1 MAKILLTAAMRRS
14 NRLERSK
21 CQGGRLVLKGGGQ
34 SRVTIVDIARA
45 AGVSKSTVSLV
56 LQGSPLVKPDK
67 HDKVREAIQ
76 RLGYVYHRGAA
87 NLRRSVSDVVGL
99 VINDLTNPFFAEMT
113 VGLEAALQTAGLIP
127 FLANT
132 GESPTRQALVMRAMR
147 EHGAVGYVLCPA
159 IGTNADDLAE
169 VRAWG
174 LPVTTVMRRLLADW
188 LSSVTPDNVGGA
200 RRATEHLLWLGHRRI
215 AFVGGRVGMVV
226 HEERRAGWETA
237 LRQAGLPLDPA
248 LAVES
253 TPNRDGGA
261 VALQRVMSLADPP
274 TAALC
279 FNDVVAIG
287 VIYALN
293 GCGLAAGRDFAVVG
307 FDDIADARLIHP
319 PLTTVAVESRR
330 LGEHAATIL
339 LEQLAGTAAGPQHIT
354 GDARLIVRASCGAAG
369 APQPKAA

>member
-1 MAKILLTAAMRRS
+1 MAVEGS
-14 NRLERSK
+14 
-21 CQGGRLVLKGGGQ
+21 QG
-34 SRVTIVDIARA
+34 RVTIVDIARA

-67 HDKVREAIQ
+67 REKVQDAIR
-76 RLGYVYHRGAA
+76 RLGYIYHRGAA

-132 GESPTRQALVMRAMR
+132 GESPARQALVMRTMR

-159 IGTNADDLAE
+159 IGTDAADLAE
-169 VRAWG
+169 VRGWG
-174 LPVTTVMRRLLADW
+174 LPVTTVMRRLPGDW

-200 RRATEHLLWLGHRRI
+200 RRATEHLLRLGHRRI
-215 AFVGGRVGMVV
+215 AFLGGRSGMVV
-226 HEERRAGWETA
+226 HEERRAGWEKA
-237 LRQAGLPLDPA
+237 LRHAGLPADPS
-248 LAVES
+248 LVVES
-253 TPNRDGGA
+253 TPNRAGGA
-261 VALQRVMSLADPP
+261 LALQRVLSVAEPP

-287 VIYALN
+287 VIYALD
-293 GCGLAAGRDFAVVG
+293 GRGLAAGRDFAVVG

-319 PLTTVAVESRR
+319 PLTTVAVESQR
-330 LGEHAATIL
+330 LGEHAAAIL

-369 APQPKAA
+369 VASTESRVT

>member
-1 MAKILLTAAMRRS
+1 MATV
-14 NRLERSK
+14 
-21 CQGGRLVLKGGGQ
+21 GTPG
-34 SRVTIVDIARA
+34 RVTIVDLARA

-56 LQGSPLVKPDK
+56 LQASPLVKPDK
-67 HDKVREAIQ
+67 RRKVQEAIE

-87 NLRRSVSDVVGL
+87 NLRRSTSDVVGL

-147 EHGAVGYVLCPA
+147 EHGAVGYVVCPA
-159 IGTNADDLAE
+159 IGTDPADLDE

-174 LPVTTVMRRLLADW
+174 LPVTTVMRRLPGNW

-200 RRATEHLLWLGHRRI
+200 RRATEHLLRLGHRRI
-215 AFVGGRVGMVV
+215 AFLGGRAGMVV
-226 HEERRAGWETA
+226 QEERRAGWETA
-237 LRQAGLPLDPA
+237 LRQAGLPIDPA

-253 TPNRDGGA
+253 TPNRAGGGL
-261 VALQRVMSLADPP
+261 ALQRVLSLPEPP

-287 VIYALN
+287 VIYALD
-293 GCGLAAGRDFAVVG
+293 GRGLTAGRDFAVVG

-319 PLTTVAVESRR
+319 PLTTVAVESHR
-330 LGEHAATIL
+330 LGEHAAAIL
-339 LEQLAGTAAGPQHIT
+339 LEQLAGTAAGPQHVT
-354 GDARLIVRASCGAAG
+354 GDARLIVRSSCGPAG
-369 APQPKAA
+369 SPQPKAA